1 MRALNPEL
9 AHAARGTQG
18 AGIFGARHKEERMA
32 LREWRQLPRRRSNI
46 RGIHRLVLVSE
57 TTSLFSPGEQ
67 REESVLGGVDSD
79 EPTLPFSAETTRRL
93 WVALTRVSMRTDS
106 SVAVTAVLRVAC
118 DESRDVSPD
127 RMVLALHAIWRRIRP
142 VPGRCPEAVQNRY
155 RAVVA
160 ELLSLRFGEELVG
173 LP

>member
-1 MRALNPEL
+1 
-9 AHAARGTQG
+9 
-18 AGIFGARHKEERMA
+18 MA

-46 RGIHRLVLVSE
+46 RGIHRLVLMSE
-57 TTSLFSPGEQ
+57 TASTDVSSEG
-67 REESVLGGVDSD
+67 REESVLGGIDVD
-79 EPTLPFSAETTRRL
+79 EPMLPFSPDTTRRL
-93 WVALTRVSMRTDS
+93 WVALTRVSLRTDS
-106 SVAVTAVLRVAC
+106 NVAVSAVLRAAC
-118 DESRDVSPD
+118 DDSRHVSPD
-127 RMVLALHAIWRRIRP
+127 RVVVGLHAIWHRIRP